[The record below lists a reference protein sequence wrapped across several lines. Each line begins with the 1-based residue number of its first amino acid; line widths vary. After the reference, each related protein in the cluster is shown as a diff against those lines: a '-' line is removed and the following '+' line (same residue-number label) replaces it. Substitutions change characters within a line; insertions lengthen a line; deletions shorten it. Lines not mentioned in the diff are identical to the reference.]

1 MQYFKAKFRET
12 FTKKKIEHVP
22 LQNQRDGLR
31 GLIGDAGLKSSIS
44 YSGVLRVNV
53 ESLAKHSNLLMIQRW
68 NVFDVS
74 HLFHS

>member
-31 GLIGDAGLKSSIS
+31 GLIGDADLKSSIS
-44 YSGVLRVNV
+44 YSGVLRVNA
-53 ESLAKHSNLLMIQRW
+53 ESLAKHSNLLMIQR
-68 NVFDVS
+68 
-74 HLFHS
+74 